1 MLLYLCEL
9 ACANFFK
16 SLETKLVIMSFSG
29 YMYKPIHTPLY
40 SRDVFLKSRNIFV
53 LEKIK

>member
-16 SLETKLVIMSFSG
+16 SLETKLVMMSFSG